1 MKAPTLKKART
12 FESITDIEEA
22 VQRSVAEIQQ
32 RLNALLTDKPK
43 DIKRSA
49 LSGLVKYEIFL
60 DTLLSR
66 AIPAKGHAYRP
77 SRLEVD
83 LITELEREEGY

>member
-1 MKAPTLKKART
+1 MKTPTLKKART
-12 FESITDIEEA
+12 FESITTIEDT

-32 RLNALLTDKPK
+32 RLNTFLMDKPK

-49 LSGLVKYEIFL
+49 QSGLVKYERFL
-60 DTLLSR
+60 DNLLSR

-83 LITELEREEGY
+83 LIADLEREEGY